1 MTTEIKQQ
9 SRSEREAHIK
19 DRAGWVITVLA
30 ALLAVTT
37 LIGGGNSSKI
47 LNNTLSINDTWGF
60 YQAKSI
66 KQTAYEL
73 AAAQAADSGNKANAD
88 KYEAK
93 AASYE
98 SDPVTG
104 EGKKELMLKAREL
117 EAERAAAKQRSPMYT
132 YAGSLFQIAIVL
144 LTASILAVSMA
155 LFWGSIAVGALGSA
169 ILAQAVWLIFPI
181 TL

>member
-1 MTTEIKQQ
+1 
-9 SRSEREAHIK
+9 
-19 DRAGWVITVLA
+19 
-30 ALLAVTT
+30 
-37 LIGGGNSSKI
+37 
-47 LNNTLSINDTWGF
+47 
-60 YQAKSI
+60 
-66 KQTAYEL
+66 
-73 AAAQAADSGNKANAD
+73 
-88 KYEAK
+88 
-93 AASYE
+93 
-98 SDPVTG
+98 
-104 EGKKELMLKAREL
+104 MLKAREL